1 MKQIAVARNR
11 KGIVILLCALA
22 LFIGMPVCVSA
33 AGSNGKGAKLPAY
46 KQVKKVQVDKEDFQR
61 SLQNALEIAGR
72 KASNSCQYKIVIP
85 PGKYVLS
92 HVLTIKSNIWIY
104 AKGAKI
110 TIADHV
116 SRVMATE
123 PNKTYQNVRIE
134 GGVWDASSQTG
145 SKEKR
150 EMMLRF
156 SHVKNMVLSG
166 MTLKCKRNN
175 HIVEVSD
182 MNGFTVKNCKIS
194 GNSRYLQVQ
203 PKEAL
208 QLDAATKE
216 AMVNCTPYNG
226 KGCHNVLI
234 TGNTFSDVSRGV
246 GSHSYAKGAEK
257 NPYTNITV
265 EKNTFKGCKG
275 EAIYFLY
282 WKNCSVLKN
291 KIYNAKHA
299 GIYMQDSTL
308 NKVQNNTIAGIGAY
322 SGERAKT
329 YGSDRAGVLMRN
341 ISRSHVIGNQASGCK
356 KAVMENPAGKRNVI
370 KRNKKLR

>member
-1 MKQIAVARNR
+1 MKKIAVI
-11 KGIVILLCALA
+11 KDKKSIIMLLCMLA
-22 LFIGMPVCVSA
+22 LFIAMPVCVSA

-61 SLQNALEIAGR
+61 SLQNALETAGR

-85 PGKYVLS
+85 PGEYVLS

-123 PNKTYQNVRIE
+123 PNKSYKNVRVE
-134 GGVWDASSQTG
+134 GGVWDASRQTG
-145 SKEKR
+145 RKQKR
-150 EMMLRF
+150 EMMFRF
-156 SHVKNMVLSG
+156 SHVKNMELSG
-166 MTLKCKRNN
+166 ITLKCKRNN
-175 HIVEVSD
+175 HIIEVSD

-208 QLDAATKE
+208 QLDVATKA
-216 AMVNCTPYNG
+216 AMINCTPYNG

-234 TGNTFSDVSRGV
+234 TGNIFSDVSRGV
-246 GSHSYAKGAEK
+246 GSHSYAQGAEK

-265 EKNTFKGCKG
+265 ERNTFKNCKG
-275 EAIYFLY
+275 EAIYFLN

-299 GIYMQDSTL
+299 GIYMQDSSR
-308 NKVQNNTIAGIGAY
+308 NKVQNNTIAGVGAY

-341 ISRSHVIGNQASGCK
+341 VNGSHVTGNQASGCK
-356 KAVMENPAGKRNVI
+356 EAVMENPAGTGNVI
-370 KRNKKLR
+370 KKNKRLR

>member
-1 MKQIAVARNR
+1 MKKIAVI
-11 KGIVILLCALA
+11 KDKKSIIMLLCMLA
-22 LFIGMPVCVSA
+22 LFIAMPVCVSA

-61 SLQNALEIAGR
+61 SLHNALETAGR

-85 PGKYVLS
+85 PGEYVLS

-123 PNKTYQNVRIE
+123 PNKSYKNVRVE
-134 GGVWDASSQTG
+134 GGVWDASRQTG
-145 SKEKR
+145 SKQKR
-150 EMMLRF
+150 EMMFRF
-156 SHVKNMVLSG
+156 SHVKNMELSG
-166 MTLKCKRNN
+166 ITLKCKRNN
-175 HIVEVSD
+175 HIIEVSD

-208 QLDAATKE
+208 QLDVATKA
-216 AMVNCTPYNG
+216 AMINCTPYNG

-234 TGNTFSDVSRGV
+234 TGNIFSDVSRGV
-246 GSHSYAKGAEK
+246 GSHSYAQGAEK

-265 EKNTFKGCKG
+265 ERNTFKNCKG
-275 EAIYFLY
+275 EAIYFLN

-299 GIYMQDSTL
+299 GIYMQDSSR
-308 NKVQNNTIAGIGAY
+308 NKVQNNTIAGVGAY

-341 ISRSHVIGNQASGCK
+341 VNGSHVTGNQASGCK
-356 KAVMENPAGKRNVI
+356 EAVMENPAGTGNVI
-370 KRNKKLR
+370 KKNKRLR